1 MTANELL
8 RWAFDPVQLLA
19 FFTLTLAVLTAYS
32 VLQTINLLK
41 IKLGIKEAPKPSVRR
56 MPFTWST
63 ENKALW
69 GSVPVAQERDIML
82 DHDYDGIKELDNK
95 LPPWW
100 VWGFYLT
107 IAWGIGYLA
116 YYHLATSNARQVDE
130 FKADMAEKSEIKAAY
145 LAANAMS
152 VDENSVVLLTDEAAL
167 SAGKNIFADNCASCH
182 AADGGGLVGPN
193 FTDEYWIHG
202 GGIADV
208 FSVVKYGV
216 LDKGM
221 ISWQELL
228 NPVQMQ
234 QVASY
239 VLSLKGSSP
248 AAPKEP
254 QGTLWSAPEAQE
266 AADTAAAPASAT
278 H

>member
-1 MTANELL
+1 MTANEFL

-116 YYHLATSNARQVDE
+116 YFHLATSNARQVDE

-202 GGIADV
+202 GGITDV

-239 VLSLKGSSP
+239 VLSLKGTSP

-254 QGTLWSAPEAQE
+254 QGTLWSAPEAHE
-266 AADTAAAPASAT
+266 AADTTAAPASAT

>member
-1 MTANELL
+1 
-8 RWAFDPVQLLA
+8 
-19 FFTLTLAVLTAYS
+19 